1 MAQGRSTEVISMIK
15 RSQTSRL
22 LVKKS
27 LSLQFMES
35 VETVL
40 QKYGGP
46 KEAWLDTFG
55 VPRAL
60 EEFTTNTFETVSFNA
75 PRSALLETDKSVRFV
90 LQVTILSRGPAL
102 GQIVFSCMH
111 TVDYAGFAP
120 PQFRGAT

>member
-1 MAQGRSTEVISMIK
+1 
-15 RSQTSRL
+15 
-22 LVKKS
+22 
-27 LSLQFMES
+27 MES

-55 VPRAL
+55 VPRDL
-60 EEFTTNTFETVSFNA
+60 VEFKTNTFETVSFNA

-90 LQVTILSRGPAL
+90 LQVTFLSGRPASGVMPL
-102 GQIVFSCMH
+102 FSCMH
-111 TVDYAGFAP
+111 TMDYAGFAP